1 MLLLTAPYYNLHHSD
16 SSSSRLHE
24 ELSQVW
30 RCWFQQ
36 RGMTIQQGKCK
47 VVKKRELFNVIYYN
61 TDNENDN
68 HKFYTTGGLSLKK
81 RKLTETKEMLHC
93 FHTVWPVPHSWP
105 HHGNGAS
112 GLINDVGAGEMDEER
127 RFRP

>member
-36 RGMTIQQGKCK
+36 RGMTIQQGKYK
-47 VVKKRELFNVIYYN
+47 VVKTESYYN
-61 TDNENDN
+61 TDNENEN
-68 HKFYTTGGLSLKK
+68 HIL
-81 RKLTETKEMLHC
+81 
-93 FHTVWPVPHSWP
+93 
-105 HHGNGAS
+105 
-112 GLINDVGAGEMDEER
+112 
-127 RFRP
+127 